1 MTSTPN
7 GCRRLTVSRCFI
19 NSSINRDALI
29 NRKKILIV
37 GPSWVGDMV
46 MAQTL
51 FTSLKQQDPD
61 CSIDVLAPAWSR
73 PLLER
78 MSEVNAAISMPIG
91 HGELVLSKR
100 WTMAQQLRKQV
111 YDAAYVLPNSLKSAL
126 IPAFAGIPLR
136 VGWRGEMRFG
146 LLNDIRLLDKARYP
160 LMIERFIAL
169 AYPEGKAL
177 PAELP
182 RPHLEVNES
191 ALVALRDKF
200 DIDLA
205 RPVLA
210 LCPGAEFGPAKRWP
224 EGHYQQVAQTMLDR
238 GWQVWLMGSDSD
250 AAVGDSIAT
259 SITGENAANI
269 RNLAGQTEL
278 SEAIDLL
285 SMGTAVVSNDSGLMH
300 ISAALGRPLVVVY
313 GSTSPGF
320 TPPLGDCVE
329 VLSVPVDCGP
339 CFQREC
345 PRRDVKCLVELEPQR
360 VIAALD
366 RLVASDS
373 PAQA

>member
-1 MTSTPN
+1 MTSTPS
-7 GCRRLTVSRCFI
+7 GCRPSTASRYFI
-19 NSSINRDALI
+19 NNPINRDALI
-29 NRKKILIV
+29 NSKKILIV

-51 FTSLKQQDPD
+51 FTSLKQLDPD

-78 MSEVNAAISMPIG
+78 MPEVSGAIAMPVG
-91 HGELVLSKR
+91 HGELALSKR
-100 WTMAQQLRKQV
+100 WALAQQLRKRA
-111 YDAAYVLPNSLKSAL
+111 YDEAYVLPNSLKSAL

-146 LLNDIRLLDKARYP
+146 LLNDIRLLDKERYP
-160 LMIERFIAL
+160 LMIARFIAL

-177 PAELP
+177 PEELP
-182 RPHLEVNES
+182 RPHLEVDEL
-191 ALVALRDKF
+191 ALTALRDKF
-200 DIDLA
+200 AIDLA

-224 EGHYQQVAQTMLDR
+224 EAHYQQVAQTMLDR
-238 GWQVWLMGSDSD
+238 GWQVWLMGSGSD

-259 SITGENAANI
+259 SIRGENAANI

-285 SMGTAVVSNDSGLMH
+285 SMATAVVSNDSGLMH

-329 VLSVPVDCGP
+329 VLSVSVDCGP

-345 PRRDVKCLVELEPQR
+345 PRGDVKCLVELEPQR

-366 RLVASDS
+366 RLVDADS
-373 PAQA
+373 PAPA

>member
-1 MTSTPN
+1 MVGADRRVN
-7 GCRRLTVSRCFI
+7 GFLNSRFYRDILI
-19 NSSINRDALI
+19 NSTN
-29 NRKKILIV
+29 ILVV

-51 FTSLKQQDPD
+51 FTSLKQRDAS
-61 CSIDVLAPAWSR
+61 CTIDVLAPAWSR

-78 MSEVNAAISMPIG
+78 MPEVSGAIAMPVG
-91 HGELVLSKR
+91 HGELALTKR
-100 WTMAQQLRKQV
+100 WALAQQLRKQA
-111 YDAAYVLPNSLKSAL
+111 YDEAYVLPNSLKSAL
-126 IPAFAGIPLR
+126 IPAFAGIPR
-136 VGWRGEMRFG
+136 RIGWRGEMRFG
-146 LLNDIRLLDKARYP
+146 LLNDIRLLDKQRYP

-169 AYPEGKAL
+169 AYPEGKVL

-182 RPHLEVNES
+182 RPHLEVDEE
-191 ALVALRDKF
+191 ALAALRDKF
-200 DIDLA
+200 AIDLT
-205 RPVLA
+205 RPVLTQ
-210 LCPGAEFGPAKRWP
+210 CPGAEFGPAKRWP
-224 EGHYQQVAQTMLDR
+224 EEHYQQVAQTMLDR
-238 GWQVWLMGSDSD
+238 GWQVWLMGSASD
-250 AAVGDSIAT
+250 AEVGESIAT
-259 SITGENAANI
+259 SVTGENTTHI

-285 SMGTAVVSNDSGLMH
+285 SMATAVVSNDSGLMH

-345 PRRDVKCLVELEPQR
+345 PRGDMKCLVELEPQR

-366 RLVASDS
+366 RLVNTDS
-373 PAQA
+373 PAPA